1 MEGRGK
7 RGFPPGRASV
17 VVWGLFCC
25 QTHNAWNWAVSVR
38 AGELVV
44 SSLCIQVAS
53 CPEVLVSA
61 PVALETGTPGTM
73 ASTPKLRGFS
83 FPLLPRAG
91 LRLGRV
97 TRDTGSLGPTG
108 LSDGW
113 PVMSLSCPLGG
124 RGCCPALTMLH
135 ALLPSTP
142 LRRQWCL
149 HVGNEYVGISGCPGT
164 ELVPDDILGV
174 CLALSPM
181 HHSPG
186 CLLSRALVRA
196 EWCGPLFPAWSP

>member
-25 QTHNAWNWAVSVR
+25 QTNNTWNWAASGK
-38 AGELVV
+38 AGELAI
-44 SSLCIQVAS
+44 SSLRIQVAS
-53 CPEVLVSA
+53 CPEVLGSA
-61 PVALETGTPGTM
+61 PIALETGTPGTM
-73 ASTPKLRGFS
+73 ALTPKPRGFS

-97 TRDTGSLGPTG
+97 TKDTGSRGPTG

-113 PVMSLSCPLGG
+113 PVMSLSCPLGC
-124 RGCCPALTMLH
+124 RGCCPALTTLH

-142 LRRQWCL
+142 LRGQWYL
-149 HVGNEYVGISGCPGT
+149 HVGSEYTDAQGYRAGT
-164 ELVPDDILGV
+164 G
-174 CLALSPM
+174 
-181 HHSPG
+181 
-186 CLLSRALVRA
+186 
-196 EWCGPLFPAWSP
+196 